1 MVLSGDS
8 EVDCLLINAALK
20 EVMNTYPGRLNPR
33 VVDTYGLLAK
43 TYMLFSV
50 VRRILEFKIRGG
62 SHLNQFPG
70 TLQIQTRSG
79 CTSNCL
85 LCPQDKI
92 SRMFP
97 EETMPRELYNRIARE
112 AAADR
117 RLKGF
122 ALVLQNEPLRD
133 EDLFDKIRYF
143 QALNAH
149 NTIVFIVTNAILLT
163 PEKVHQLLDSGLD
176 MMHISVNGYEKEDFE
191 VINRG
196 KSFDIFRANLDYLL
210 QQDLSHLGINMTF
223 IRNSKYL
230 KQMNEA
236 VKYYKSKGL
245 RIHIHGIS
253 NRGGLVDSTIMDEY
267 AYAAS
272 AESLRNRI
280 LKPLA
285 RRILPCCPY
294 PFFQCSVLASGQV
307 LMCTHDWSRRSI
319 VGDLKTES
327 IHDVWNGKKLNEIR
341 RLLLSGQRK
350 SVPACSECNVFDELG
365 FV

>member
-1 MVLSGDS
+1 M
-8 EVDCLLINAALK
+8 K
-20 EVMNTYPGRLNPR
+20 KTYPGQLNPR

-43 TYMLFSV
+43 SYMLFSV
-50 VRRILEFKIRGG
+50 VRRMLEFKIRGG
-62 SHLNQFPG
+62 RSLNQFPG
-70 TLQIQTRSG
+70 TLQVQTRSG

-85 LCPQDKI
+85 LCPQEKI
-92 SRMFP
+92 SRLFP
-97 EETMPRELYNRIARE
+97 EETMSRELYNRIARE
-112 AAADR
+112 AAANH

-133 EDLFDKIRYF
+133 DDLFDKIRSF
-143 QALNAH
+143 QALNRH

-163 PEKVHQLLDSGLD
+163 PEKVHQLLASGLD

-191 VINRG
+191 IINRG
-196 KSFDIFRANLDYLL
+196 KSFDVFRANLDYLL
-210 QQDLSHLGINMTF
+210 RQDLSRIGINMTF
-223 IRNSKYL
+223 IRNARYL

-245 RIHIHGIS
+245 RVHIHGIS

-267 AYAAS
+267 KYTTS
-272 AESLRNRI
+272 AESIRNKI
-280 LKPLA
+280 LKPLV

-307 LMCTHDWSRRSI
+307 LMCTHDWSRHSI
-319 VGDLKTES
+319 VGDLRKES
-327 IHDVWNGKKLNEIR
+327 IHDVWNGSTLNEVR
-341 RLLLSGQRK
+341 RLLHSGRMK
-350 SVPACSECNVFDELG
+350 EVPACRECNVFDDLG